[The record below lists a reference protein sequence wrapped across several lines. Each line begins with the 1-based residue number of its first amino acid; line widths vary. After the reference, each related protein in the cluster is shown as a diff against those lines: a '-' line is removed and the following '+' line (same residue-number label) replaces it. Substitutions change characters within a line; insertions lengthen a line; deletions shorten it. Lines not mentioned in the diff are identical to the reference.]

1 MGVYAWQRDTGHDW
15 SFILEL
21 AGQLVDPPSAEP
33 HHGVKR
39 ENIMNHQKILERA
52 WHTLWRNK
60 ALWLFGI
67 ILALTTASWETAAMS
82 GGSNSRTSTDQHSQE
97 IPLPDDIQRDLDELN
112 EKLAESDLT
121 NTVIV
126 IGIGLACAIVLLAL
140 IAGVARYVAETALIR
155 MVDQQE
161 ETGIALRL
169 FFIDLSVNLPALL
182 AFGLLFTLAFAP
194 LLLWITGGTAAG
206 IIGSVASIGLF
217 FLVVF
222 LAFVTATLL
231 ALLKRFFRR
240 ACVLDKLGV
249 MGSIRQGYTLVRRN
263 LKDVG
268 LMWLVMIGLEIAWPV
283 FMGSVAILFMIA
295 ALMAGSLAGG
305 LSGLAAR
312 LVADGLTPWVVAGL
326 TGIPVFILV
335 TAAPLVFLG
344 GLRKV
349 FQSTTWTLTYRE
361 LKALQGLAPD
371 TPRNKE
377 PELEPSDPR

>member
-1 MGVYAWQRDTGHDW
+1 
-15 SFILEL
+15 
-21 AGQLVDPPSAEP
+21 
-33 HHGVKR
+33 
-39 ENIMNHQKILERA
+39 MNHQKILERA

-161 ETGIALRL
+161 ETGEHPSLRQGIRLGWSRIALRL

-217 FLVVF
+217 FLVIF

-240 ACVLDKLGV
+240 ACVLDELGV
-249 MGSIRQGYTLVRRN
+249 MGSIRQGYAMVRRN
-263 LKDVG
+263 VKDVG